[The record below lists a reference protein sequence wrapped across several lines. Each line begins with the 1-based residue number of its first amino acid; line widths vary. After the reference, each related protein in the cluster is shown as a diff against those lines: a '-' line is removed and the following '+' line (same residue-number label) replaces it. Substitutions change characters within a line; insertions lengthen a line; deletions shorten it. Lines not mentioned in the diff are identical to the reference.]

1 MEILTTPQT
10 WPFGSALA
18 LMVALAVIEGAGLL
32 LASSPSSWLDGLLPD
47 PPEGVDG
54 PLGWLHLGKVPMLV
68 ILMLFLAGFAVTGYA
83 VQAIWHSIA
92 GSWLPTW
99 IAVVPALFGGLS
111 TVSALG
117 ALLARLNIGD
127 ETSAVSELSLIGRAG
142 VVVRGTAKA
151 GLAAEA
157 KVRDHQGKV
166 NYVMVVPD
174 VDDQTFSE
182 GAAVLLV
189 KKTGAQYRCIANPHP
204 ELL

>member
-18 LMVALAVIEGAGLL
+18 LMVALAVIEGMGLL

-47 PPEGVDG
+47 HPAGVDG

-68 ILMLFLAGFAVTGYA
+68 ILMLFLAGFALTGYA
-83 VQAIWHSIA
+83 VQAIWHNLS
-92 GSWLPTW
+92 GSWLPTL

-117 ALLARLNIGD
+117 SLLAKLNIGD

-157 KVRDHQGKV
+157 KVRDHHGKA

-174 VDDQTFSE
+174 MDDQTFSE

-189 KKTGAQYRCIANPHP
+189 KKVGAQYRCIANPHP